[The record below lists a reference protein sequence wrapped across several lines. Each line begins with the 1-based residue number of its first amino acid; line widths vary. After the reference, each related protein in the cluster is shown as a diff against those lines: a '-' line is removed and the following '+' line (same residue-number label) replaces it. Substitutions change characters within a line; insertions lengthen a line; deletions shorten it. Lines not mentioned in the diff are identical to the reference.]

1 MKNLLLLIICLFP
14 TLLYGVGEVGSV
26 GGKADSAIASVMGV
40 AGGSIGTL
48 CGKTYNDGDCTYTQT
63 TPNDMETS
71 DSTYSNIG
79 SVASTKYLSTAFV
92 ATADT
97 GTICQVCAQLNK
109 VGSPTMD
116 FDVQI
121 WSDSD
126 GLPSTMLS
134 GGDFGT
140 MNAADIVGDFTDCF
154 TEGSVALTNGTKY
167 HVVFIAATVDASN
180 YFRLVEDKTCTTES
194 IAVDS
199 DGASFL
205 TIDTAKC
212 GMVKL
217 YK

>member
-1 MKNLLLLIICLFP
+1 MKYLI
-14 TLLYGVGEVGSV
+14 TLLFLVLPIVCNAQGINPV
-26 GGKADSAIASVMGV
+26 GGCTRAHN
-40 AGGSIGTL
+40 SI
-48 CGKTYNDGDCTYTQT
+48 CQTQT

-71 DSTYSNIG
+71 DYTYSNIG
-79 SVASTKYLSTAFV
+79 ADSSAKYLSTAFV

-97 GTICQVCAQLNK
+97 GTICQVCARLNK

-180 YFRLVEDKTCTTES
+180 YFRLVEDATCTTES
-194 IAVDS
+194 IAADS
-199 DGASFL
+199 DGASFA

-212 GMVKL
+212 GMVRL